1 MHQIRK
7 TLISVG
13 LFICLL
19 VLFPLTVQADLY
31 KYRDKNGVLHFSD
44 TKRSKKY
51 RLYHRHKTYRYYSS
65 KKYDHYL
72 TLASSQFGVSFSLLK
87 AVIKVESDFNPHA
100 ISKKG
105 ALGLMQIMPANFK
118 RLRIS
123 NPFDPWENIMGGA
136 YYLGQ
141 LLNRFNGNITL
152 ALAAYNAGENAVN
165 RYNDI
170 PPYPETINYVE
181 KVLRYYNH
189 FKKG

>member
-1 MHQIRK
+1 MHQIK
-7 TLISVG
+7 KIFICLG
-13 LFICLL
+13 LFIFPL
-19 VLFPLTVQADLY
+19 VLFPLAVQADLY
-31 KYRDKNGVLHFSD
+31 KYRDKKGVLHFSD
-44 TKRSKKY
+44 TKRSKRY
-51 RLYHRHKTYRYYSS
+51 RLYHRHRTYRYYSS

-72 TLASSQFGVSFSLLK
+72 TLASSHFGVSFPLLK

-118 RLRIS
+118 RLKIS

-136 YYLGQ
+136 YYLSQ
-141 LLNRFNGNITL
+141 LINRFKGNITL
-152 ALAAYNAGENAVN
+152 ALAAYNAGENAVD

-189 FKKG
+189 FKG

>member
-1 MHQIRK
+1 MIRYK
-7 TLISVG
+7 PYCFILGLII
-13 LFICLL
+13 ICL
-19 VLFPLTVQADLY
+19 VLFPDILQADLY

-44 TKRSKKY
+44 TKRSNKY
-51 RLYHRHKTYRYYSS
+51 RLYHRHRTFRYYSS

-72 TLASSQFGVSFSLLK
+72 SLAASHFGVSFPLLK

-100 ISKKG
+100 VSKKG

-123 NPFDPWENIMGGA
+123 NHFDPWENIMGGA
-136 YYLGQ
+136 YYLSQ
-141 LLNRFNGNITL
+141 LINRFEGNITL
-152 ALAAYNAGENAVN
+152 ALAAYNAGENAVD

>member
-1 MHQIRK
+1 MNRIK
-7 TLISVG
+7 SVFIGAGLLISAA
-13 LFICLL
+13 
-19 VLFPLTVQADLY
+19 VLFPSALQADLY

-44 TKRSKKY
+44 TKRSNKY
-51 RLYHRHKTYRYYSS
+51 RLYHRQKSYRHYST

-72 TLASSQFGVSFSLLK
+72 ALASDHFGVSFSLLK

-100 ISKKG
+100 VSKKG

-118 RLRIS
+118 RLRIT
-123 NPFDPWENIMGGA
+123 NPFDPWENIMGGT
-136 YYLGQ
+136 YYLSQ
-141 LLNRFNGNITL
+141 LISRFKGNITL
-152 ALAAYNAGENAVN
+152 ALAAYNAGENAVD